1 MQPDP
6 TEHELF
12 QLTFEQSFA
21 LEKYSRIIDETDD
34 IDTLKRVAKL
44 MLESYQRQRA
54 ATQWLM
60 KKHLDAQWDKPLNY
74 RSV

>member
-6 TEHELF
+6 TQHELF

-21 LEKYSRIIDETDD
+21 LEKYSRFIDETADVE
-34 IDTLKRVAKL
+34 TLKRVAKL
-44 MLESYQRQRA
+44 MLESYQKQRA

-60 KKHLDAQWDKPLNY
+60 RKHIDAQWDKPLGHQ
-74 RSV
+74 SV